1 LGNYIHRIISRFSA
15 SHEIVFR
22 FLGIIAGEETSLKR
36 VRRAEVLSGRVIVDI
51 AILSDTQNNHLV
63 GIAAS

>member
-1 LGNYIHRIISRFSA
+1 
-15 SHEIVFR
+15 VFR